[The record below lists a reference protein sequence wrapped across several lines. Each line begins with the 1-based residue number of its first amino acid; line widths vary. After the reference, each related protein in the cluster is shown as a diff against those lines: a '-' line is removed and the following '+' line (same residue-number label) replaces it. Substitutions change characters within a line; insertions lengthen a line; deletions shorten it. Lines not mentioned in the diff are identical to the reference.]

1 MRYPKLTAARVGLG
15 ALLLTTALGGCV
27 SYAGYPS
34 GDYSYYR
41 YPSSNY
47 AYRPSGYAYS
57 YNYRP
62 HYYPDYNGYYNT
74 YQANDGGSR

>member
-15 ALLLTTALGGCV
+15 ALVLTTALGGCV
-27 SYAGYPS
+27 NHTGYPS

-62 HYYPDYNGYYNT
+62 YYYPDYNGYYNA
-74 YQANDGGSR
+74 YQTNDGGSR

>member
-15 ALLLTTALGGCV
+15 ALVLTIALGGCV
-27 SYAGYPS
+27 NHTGYPS

-62 HYYPDYNGYYNT
+62 YYYPDYNGYYNT
-74 YQANDGGSR
+74 YQTNDGGSR